1 MVSVSHKARADSSA
15 GTALVPRITVSM
27 VMVDPV
33 STGGDT
39 VARRSVPVPSSIV
52 RTSTLPLRYGGG
64 VTTARADST
73 TGGGTS
79 RMVIGSVS
87 MSSVRKSTS
96 IDSPSVSTKRSKA
109 PSG

>member
-1 MVSVSHKARADSSA
+1 MVSASHKARADGSVE
-15 GTALVPRITVSM
+15 TALVPRITVSI

-33 STGGDT
+33 STGGET

-52 RTSTLPLRYGGG
+52 RISTWPLRYAGG
-64 VTTARADST
+64 VTVARADST

-79 RMVIGSVS
+79 RMTIGSVS

-96 IDSPSVSTKRSKA
+96 IDSPLVSTKRSNA